1 VSFAHESRAVE
12 SRFTLQDRQPVP
24 FELLVALRFLREGR
38 MQTLLIV
45 AGVTAGVAVVV
56 FITAL
61 ITGLQSN
68 LVQRTLGSQAHIVIR
83 PPEEVAQPALDRN
96 TADISARVESRAQR
110 LRSIDQWESVFARLS
125 GAPGIIAASP
135 MVSGPAFASR
145 GNASK
150 SVAILGVDPELYTK
164 VVSIEDD
171 LVTGKFRPTGTD
183 AVIGVELARDLGVA
197 VGDKVRLATAGNR
210 EDLVTVVGLFDVGTK
225 DLNRRWVFTSMK
237 LAQNLL
243 DLPGGVTN
251 IDLTVSELFGAEAT
265 ARTIAGQTGLLAE
278 SWMQTNAQLLSAL
291 RAQTAST
298 LTIRTFV
305 TLIVALGIA
314 SVLVVSVVQKQ
325 KEIGILRAMGASEGR
340 ILRVF
345 LIQGGL
351 VALVGSVLGS
361 GIAAVL
367 VTLFSRFA
375 RNADGSAL
383 ITPLLEPSLFVT
395 TWLVALA
402 TGVLAAALPARRAA
416 KLDPAQAIRST

>member
-1 VSFAHESRAVE
+1 
-12 SRFTLQDRQPVP
+12 
-24 FELLVALRFLREGR
+24 
-38 MQTLLIV
+38 
-45 AGVTAGVAVVV
+45 
-56 FITAL
+56 
-61 ITGLQSN
+61 
-68 LVQRTLGSQAHIVIR
+68 
-83 PPEEVAQPALDRN
+83 
-96 TADISARVESRAQR
+96 
-110 LRSIDQWESVFARLS
+110 
-125 GAPGIIAASP
+125 

-183 AVIGVELARDLGVA
+183 AVIGVELARDLGVT

>member
-1 VSFAHESRAVE
+1 
-12 SRFTLQDRQPVP
+12 VP

>member
-1 VSFAHESRAVE
+1 M
-12 SRFTLQDRQPVP
+12 P

-83 PPEEVAQPALDRN
+83 PPEEVAQPSLDRN
-96 TADISARVESRAQR
+96 GADIAARIESRAQR
-110 LRSIDQWESVFARLS
+110 LRSIDQWEAVFARLA
-125 GAPGIIAASP
+125 GAPGIVAASP

-150 SVAILGVDPELYTK
+150 SVAILGVDPDLYRK
-164 VVSIEDD
+164 VVTIEDD
-171 LVTGKFRPTGTD
+171 MVAGKFRPSGTD
-183 AVIGVELARDLGVA
+183 AVIGIELARDLGVA
-197 VGDKVRLATAGNR
+197 IGDKIRLATAGNR
-210 EDLVTVVGLFDVGTK
+210 EDLVTIVGMFDVGTK

-251 IDLTVSELFGAEAT
+251 IDLTVVELFGAEAT

-325 KEIGILRAMGASEGR
+325 KEIGILRAMGASQGR

-351 VALVGSVLGS
+351 VALVGSLLGS
-361 GIAAVL
+361 GIAAAL
-367 VTLFSRFA
+367 VTAFARFA

-383 ITPLLEPSLFVT
+383 FTPLLEPSLFVT

-402 TGVLAAALPARRAA
+402 TGVLAATLPARRAA

>member
-1 VSFAHESRAVE
+1 M
-12 SRFTLQDRQPVP
+12 P
-24 FELLVALRFLREGR
+24 FEFLVALRFLREGR

-83 PPEEVAQPALDRN
+83 PPEEVAQPALDRR
-96 TADISARVESRAQR
+96 TTDVAARIESRAQR
-110 LRSIDQWESVFARLS
+110 LRSIDQWESVFARL
-125 GAPGIIAASP
+125 ADTPGIVAASP

-150 SVAILGVDPELYTK
+150 SVAILGVDAALYAK
-164 VVSIEDD
+164 VVNIEDD
-171 LVTGKFRPTGTD
+171 LVAGRFRPSGTD
-183 AVIGVELARDLGVA
+183 AVIGVELAHDLGVTL
-197 VGDKVRLATAGNR
+197 GDKVRLATAGNR
-210 EDLVTVVGLFDVGTK
+210 EDLVTVVGMFDVGTK

-251 IDLTVSELFGAEAT
+251 IDLSVAELFGAEAS
-265 ARTIAGQTGLLAE
+265 ARRIAGETGLLAE

-325 KEIGILRAMGASEGR
+325 KEIGILRAMGASQGR

-361 GIAAVL
+361 GIAAAL
-367 VTLFSRFA
+367 VTAFARFA

-383 ITPLLEPSLFVT
+383 FTPLLEPSLFVS
-395 TWLVALA
+395 TWIIALA

>member
-1 VSFAHESRAVE
+1 
-12 SRFTLQDRQPVP
+12 
-24 FELLVALRFLREGR
+24 
-38 MQTLLIV
+38 
-45 AGVTAGVAVVV
+45 
-56 FITAL
+56 
-61 ITGLQSN
+61 
-68 LVQRTLGSQAHIVIR
+68 
-83 PPEEVAQPALDRN
+83 
-96 TADISARVESRAQR
+96 
-110 LRSIDQWESVFARLS
+110 
-125 GAPGIIAASP
+125 
-135 MVSGPAFASR
+135 
-145 GNASK
+145 
-150 SVAILGVDPELYTK
+150 VDPDLYRK
-164 VVSIEDD
+164 VVTIEDD
-171 LVTGKFRPTGTD
+171 MVAGKFRPSGTD

-197 VGDKVRLATAGNR
+197 IGDKIRLATAGNR
-210 EDLVTVVGLFDVGTK
+210 EDLVTVVGMFDVGTK

-251 IDLTVSELFGAEAT
+251 IDLTVVELFGAEAT

-325 KEIGILRAMGASEGR
+325 KEIGILRAMGASQGR

-351 VALVGSVLGS
+351 VALAGSLLGS
-361 GIAAVL
+361 GIAAAL
-367 VTLFSRFA
+367 VTAFARFA

-383 ITPLLEPSLFVT
+383 FTPLLEPALFVT

-402 TGVLAAALPARRAA
+402 TGVLAAVLPARRAA

>member
-1 VSFAHESRAVE
+1 
-12 SRFTLQDRQPVP
+12 VP

-183 AVIGVELARDLGVA
+183 AVIGVELARDLGVT

>member
-1 VSFAHESRAVE
+1 M
-12 SRFTLQDRQPVP
+12 P

-61 ITGLQSN
+61 ITGLQAN

-83 PPEEVAQPALDRN
+83 PPEEFAQPALDRTN
-96 TADISARVESRAQR
+96 ADIAARIESRAQR
-110 LRSIDQWESVFARLS
+110 LRSIDQWEAVFARLAA
-125 GAPGIIAASP
+125 APGIVAASP

-150 SVAILGVDPELYTK
+150 SVAILGVDPDLYRK
-164 VVSIEDD
+164 VVTIEEDM
-171 LVTGKFRPTGTD
+171 VAGKFRPSGTD

-197 VGDKVRLATAGNR
+197 IGDKIRLATAGNR
-210 EDLVTVVGLFDVGTK
+210 EDLVTVVGMFDVGTK

-251 IDLTVSELFGAEAT
+251 IDLTVVELFGAEAT

-351 VALVGSVLGS
+351 VAFAGSLLGS
-361 GIAAVL
+361 GIAAAL
-367 VTLFSRFA
+367 VTAFARFA

-383 ITPLLEPSLFVT
+383 FTPLLEPALFVT

>member
-1 VSFAHESRAVE
+1 M
-12 SRFTLQDRQPVP
+12 P

>member
-1 VSFAHESRAVE
+1 M
-12 SRFTLQDRQPVP
+12 P

-38 MQTLLIV
+38 MQTLLII

-83 PPEEVAQPALDRN
+83 PPEEFAQPALDRTN
-96 TADISARVESRAQR
+96 ADIAARIESRAQR
-110 LRSIDQWESVFARLS
+110 LRSIDQWEAVFARLAA
-125 GAPGIIAASP
+125 APGIVAASP

-150 SVAILGVDPELYTK
+150 SVAILGVDPDLYRK
-164 VVSIEDD
+164 VVTIEDD
-171 LVTGKFRPTGTD
+171 MVAGKFRPSGTD
-183 AVIGVELARDLGVA
+183 AVIGIELARDLGVA
-197 VGDKVRLATAGNR
+197 IGDKIRLATAGSR
-210 EDLVTVVGLFDVGTK
+210 EDLVTVVGMFDVGTK

-251 IDLTVSELFGAEAT
+251 IDLTVVELFGAEAT

-325 KEIGILRAMGASEGR
+325 KEIGILRAMGASQGR

-351 VALVGSVLGS
+351 VALVGSLLGS
-361 GIAAVL
+361 GIAAAL
-367 VTLFSRFA
+367 VSAFARFA

-383 ITPLLEPSLFVT
+383 FTPLLEPSLFVT

>member
-1 VSFAHESRAVE
+1 
-12 SRFTLQDRQPVP
+12 
-24 FELLVALRFLREGR
+24 

-96 TADISARVESRAQR
+96 TAEIAARIESRAQR

-125 GAPGIIAASP
+125 ESPGIVAASP
-135 MVSGPAFASR
+135 MASGPAFASR

-164 VVSIEDD
+164 VVNIEDD
-171 LVTGKFRPTGTD
+171 LVAGKFRPTGTD
-183 AVIGVELARDLGVA
+183 AVIGVELARDLGVT

-210 EDLVTVVGLFDVGTK
+210 EDLVTVVGMFDVGTK

-367 VTLFSRFA
+367 VALFSRFA
-375 RNADGSAL
+375 RSADGSAL
-383 ITPLLEPSLFVT
+383 FTPLLEPSLFVT

-416 KLDPAQAIRST
+416 KLDPAQAIRSA

>member
-1 VSFAHESRAVE
+1 
-12 SRFTLQDRQPVP
+12 VP

-61 ITGLQSN
+61 ITGLQAN

-83 PPEEVAQPALDRN
+83 PPEEFAQPALDRTN
-96 TADISARVESRAQR
+96 ADIAARIESRAQR
-110 LRSIDQWESVFARLS
+110 LRSIDQWEAVFARLAA
-125 GAPGIIAASP
+125 APGIVAASP

-150 SVAILGVDPELYTK
+150 SVAILGVDPDLYRK
-164 VVSIEDD
+164 VVTIEEDM
-171 LVTGKFRPTGTD
+171 VAGKFRPSGTD

-197 VGDKVRLATAGNR
+197 IGDKIRLATAGNR
-210 EDLVTVVGLFDVGTK
+210 EDLVTVVGMFDVGTK

-251 IDLTVSELFGAEAT
+251 IDLTVVELFGAEAT

-351 VALVGSVLGS
+351 VAFAGSLLGS
-361 GIAAVL
+361 GIAAAL
-367 VTLFSRFA
+367 VTAFARFA

-383 ITPLLEPSLFVT
+383 FTPLLEPALFVT

>member
-1 VSFAHESRAVE
+1 
-12 SRFTLQDRQPVP
+12 
-24 FELLVALRFLREGR
+24 
-38 MQTLLIV
+38 V

>member
-1 VSFAHESRAVE
+1 
-12 SRFTLQDRQPVP
+12 
-24 FELLVALRFLREGR
+24 

-183 AVIGVELARDLGVA
+183 AVIGVELARDLGVT

>member
-1 VSFAHESRAVE
+1 
-12 SRFTLQDRQPVP
+12 VP

-38 MQTLLIV
+38 MQTLLII

-83 PPEEVAQPALDRN
+83 PPEEFAQPALDRTN
-96 TADISARVESRAQR
+96 ADIAARIESRAQR
-110 LRSIDQWESVFARLS
+110 LRSIDQWEAVFARLAA
-125 GAPGIIAASP
+125 APGIVAASP

-150 SVAILGVDPELYTK
+150 SVAILGVDPDLYRK
-164 VVSIEDD
+164 VVTIEDD
-171 LVTGKFRPTGTD
+171 MVAGKFRPSGTD
-183 AVIGVELARDLGVA
+183 AVIGIELARDLGVA
-197 VGDKVRLATAGNR
+197 IGDKIRLATAGSR
-210 EDLVTVVGLFDVGTK
+210 EDLVTVVGMFDVGTK

-251 IDLTVSELFGAEAT
+251 IDLTVVELFGAEAT

-325 KEIGILRAMGASEGR
+325 KEIGILRAMGASQGR

-351 VALVGSVLGS
+351 VALVGSLLGS
-361 GIAAVL
+361 GIAAAL
-367 VTLFSRFA
+367 VSAFARFA

-383 ITPLLEPSLFVT
+383 FTPLLEPSLFVT